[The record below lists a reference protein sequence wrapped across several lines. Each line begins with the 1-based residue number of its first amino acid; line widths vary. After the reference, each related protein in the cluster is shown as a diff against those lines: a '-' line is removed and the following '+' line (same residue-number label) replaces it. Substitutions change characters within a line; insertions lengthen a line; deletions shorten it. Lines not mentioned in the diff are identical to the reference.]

1 MSDWYYQQ
9 DRRLGGP
16 ISFKG
21 LARLV
26 VDEELN
32 DADVVCRSS
41 ELTWQPVS
49 TIVGLR
55 RTCEIMA
62 GERHYVPPTA
72 AEIAES
78 GIYPISPEEIRR
90 QAMEV
95 AYQEMM
101 DNSPRP
107 RKKKTSPPPPKRS
120 MPSAREILTWGVL
133 ALGAMAAGALL
144 YDQVFSNLHNMPTYE
159 RAP

>member
-1 MSDWYYQQ
+1 MSEWYYQQ

-26 VDEELN
+26 VDEELH
-32 DADVVCRSS
+32 DTDVVCRSGEFS
-41 ELTWQPVS
+41 WQAIS
-49 TIVGLR
+49 SIVGLR

-90 QAMEV
+90 QAAAV
-95 AYQEMM
+95 AYEQMM
-101 DNSPRP
+101 DDSPRP
-107 RKKKTSPPPPKRS
+107 SRKKKRAGSDGTGRPTS
-120 MPSAREILTWGVL
+120 REYLTWGVVM
-133 ALGAMAAGALL
+133 LGAMAAGALL
-144 YDQVFSNLHNMPTYE
+144 YDQIFVGQWNHPTYE
-159 RAP
+159 RSQ